1 VRHGWETKKLGEVL
15 QPVDTV
21 DPTKAPTKRFR
32 YIDVSSVSNETF
44 EVIEAAELL
53 GKDAPSRARRK
64 IKSGD
69 VIFATIRPTLKRIAI
84 VPPNL
89 DGEVCSTGY
98 FVFRPQPFLDHR
110 FLYYHLFTDQ
120 FLYAMAELQTGASYP
135 AVNDTQVRLQEI
147 SYPSLGEQQ
156 RIVAVLD
163 KALTGLATA
172 TANAEKNLKNAR
184 ELFESHLRSSFSARQ
199 DQVKLQSLATEI
211 TDGDHSP
218 PPKAASGVPFITISN
233 IVKET
238 SEIDFSDT
246 FFVPKEYFQ
255 SLKPNKKPQVG
266 DILYTVTGAT
276 LGIPVLVKN
285 QKEFCFQRHIGLI
298 RPKPDVD
305 SRWLSYALAS
315 PYVFAQA
322 TIGSTGA
329 AQKTVSLSV
338 LRNIEVPKLS
348 LLGQRA
354 CATKLDDLADCRRR
368 LAVTY
373 RRKIESLVLL
383 KQSILQKAFSGELT
397 LPPRAVKE
405 AAE

>member
-1 VRHGWETKKLGEVL
+1 VTVGVIRNTNFAKDGSIDDSDIALLDVEAKKFDKRKLKFGDIILEKSGGGPK
-15 QPVDTV
+15 QPVGRVALFQKECGDYSFSNFTSAIRV
-21 DPTKAPTKRFR
+21 NDPQELDFRFLHKFLFWK
-32 YIDVSSVSNETF
+32 Y
-44 EVIEAAELL
+44 A
-53 GKDAPSRARRK
+53 
-64 IKSGD
+64 SG
-69 VIFATIRPTLKRIAI
+69 VT
-84 VPPNL
+84 
-89 DGEVCSTGY
+89 ESMQSHSTGIRNLNADAY
-98 FVFRPQPFLDHR
+98 R
-110 FLYYHLFTDQ
+110 
-120 FLYAMAELQTGASYP
+120 EI
-135 AVNDTQVRLQEI
+135 AVPL
-147 SYPSLGEQQ
+147 PPLAEQQ